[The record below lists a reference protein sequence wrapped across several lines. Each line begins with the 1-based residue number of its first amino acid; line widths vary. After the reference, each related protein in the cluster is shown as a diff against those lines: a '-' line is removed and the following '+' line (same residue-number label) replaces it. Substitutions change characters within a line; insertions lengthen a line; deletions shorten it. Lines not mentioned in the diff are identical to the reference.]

1 MGAFLMISLR
11 CIPGYG
17 WIATCALI
25 AVLTS
30 PLSSAAEGETVCIQC
45 HTAQTGRGHEPVK
58 PWQGSIHAENG
69 ISCHNC
75 HGGDSKDI
83 VNAMNPERGFLGA
96 PKERLIPDFCGRC
109 HIGIKAYFLRSA
121 HGRALGKGGPVC
133 ITCHGSHDIKK
144 ASLDLIN
151 EKSCTRCHSYDRARL
166 IRGAMEK
173 TETSL
178 AGLAQ
183 RIEAFKGKGVDTAAL
198 EKSLFS
204 QRNHYRSLFHEVDV
218 AKVNAESSR
227 IAAEL
232 NTIKVSL
239 DKIDAEHQ
247 RRNIIGLFAVGACL
261 LAALLLH
268 QLHKTYS

>member
-1 MGAFLMISLR
+1 MISLR

-30 PLSSAAEGETVCIQC
+30 PLSSAATGETVCIQC
-45 HTAQTGRGHEPVK
+45 HTAQTGKGHEPVK

-75 HGGDSKDI
+75 HGGDSRDI
-83 VNAMNPERGFLGA
+83 VNAMNPERGFLGV
-96 PKERLIPDFCGRC
+96 PKERSIPDFCGHC
-109 HIGIKAYFLRSA
+109 HIGIKADYLRSA

-151 EKSCTRCHSYDRARL
+151 EKSCNRCHRYDRARL
-166 IRGAMEK
+166 IRDSMEQ
-173 TETSL
+173 TETTL

-183 RIEAFKGKGVDTAAL
+183 RIEAFKGRGVDTAVL
-198 EKSLFS
+198 EKSLFA

-218 AKVNAESSR
+218 TKIRAESTR
-227 IAAEL
+227 ISNDL
-232 NTIKVSL
+232 NTIKGSL
-239 DKIDAEHQ
+239 DAIEAEHLK
-247 RRNIIGLFAVGACL
+247 RKIIGAFAIGASL
-261 LAALLLH
+261 LAALLLY
-268 QLHKTYS
+268 LLKKTYS

>member
-1 MGAFLMISLR
+1 MVFPPQLPNPEDFPQRTSRPDGPGGGDDFPGAAPVYRSRHGAASTQAPLLHGLLNWRHTSLDRTNDMGAFLMISLR

-30 PLSSAAEGETVCIQC
+30 PLSSAATGETVCIQC
-45 HTAQTGRGHEPVK
+45 HTAQTGKGHEPVK

-75 HGGDSKDI
+75 HGGDSRDI
-83 VNAMNPERGFLGA
+83 VNAMNPERGFLGV
-96 PKERLIPDFCGRC
+96 PKERSIPDFCDHC
-109 HIGIKAYFLRSA
+109 HIGIKADYLRSA

-183 RIEAFKGKGVDTAAL
+183 RIEAFKGKGVDTAA
-198 EKSLFS
+198 
-204 QRNHYRSLFHEVDV
+204 
-218 AKVNAESSR
+218 
-227 IAAEL
+227 
-232 NTIKVSL
+232 
-239 DKIDAEHQ
+239 
-247 RRNIIGLFAVGACL
+247 
-261 LAALLLH
+261 
-268 QLHKTYS
+268 